1 MLTSASGKS
10 LTCPTPAAAI
20 VGAMSAPPDLIRYWC
35 AIAEIPTARQRTRIG
50 TPDELL
56 AAWRGSGQPALSM
69 AHDQALGRW
78 LDEGGR
84 VLFRWDNDFPPTLLQ
99 IPDAPVALFAQG
111 STEVLA
117 QPRVALVG
125 SRAATPGGVG
135 IARALAA
142 ELSQLGVLVVS
153 GLAQGID
160 RAAHDGALAVNR
172 PTLAIP
178 GSGLANL
185 YPRKHQ
191 GLARS
196 IIDCGGLLISE
207 YPPWVAARAGLFPA
221 RNRLI
226 SGLSV
231 GVVVVQAALRSG
243 SLITARLA
251 AEQGR
256 EVMAV
261 PGAPGIPVVAGCNQL
276 LRDGA
281 ALIESAQD
289 VFYVCG
295 WCWPETTSLSNQ
307 PQGGI
312 ATQGDAATQ
321 PVLDALDSMPLS
333 FDELQQHLGL
343 SADRLEAALVQLE
356 LLGRAARTT
365 HGYIRLL

>member
-1 MLTSASGKS
+1 
-10 LTCPTPAAAI
+10 
-20 VGAMSAPPDLIRYWC
+20 MSTPPDLIRHWC
-35 AIAEIPTARQRTRIG
+35 AIAEIPTARQRARIG
-50 TPDELL
+50 SADELL
-56 AAWRGSGQPALSM
+56 AAWQGRGEPTLSNRHGEALE
-69 AHDQALGRW
+69 HW
-78 LDEGGR
+78 LSEGGR
-84 VLFRWDNDFPPTLLQ
+84 VLFRWDKYFPPTLLQ

-111 STEVLA
+111 RLGVLA
-117 QPRVALVG
+117 QPRIALVG

-142 ELSQLGVLVVS
+142 ELSQRGVLVVS

-160 RAAHDGALAVNR
+160 RAAHDGALAVDR

-185 YPRKHQ
+185 YPRQHQ

-196 IIDCGGLLISE
+196 IINCGGLLISE

-231 GVVVVQAALRSG
+231 GVVVVQAAVRSG
-243 SLITARLA
+243 TLITARLA

-261 PGAPGIPVVAGCNQL
+261 PGAPGIPVAAGCNQL

-281 ALIESAQD
+281 ALIESAKD
-289 VFYVCG
+289 VFCVCG
-295 WCWPETTSLSNQ
+295 WSWPETNALQKPPQ
-307 PQGGI
+307 PSSAGG
-312 ATQGDAATQ
+312 AEAATQ
-321 PVLDALDSMPLS
+321 TVLDALDSIPLS

-343 SADRLEAALVQLE
+343 SAERLEAALVQLE
-356 LLGRAARTT
+356 VLGRAGRTT
-365 HGYIRLL
+365 HGYIRLV